1 MKKNLKCKLFKIKF
15 NENNSSPLKKFHSRI
30 YLFTVVNFG
39 FDSSGADE
47 EIPERNF

>member
-1 MKKNLKCKLFKIKF
+1 MKKNLKCKLFKIKV
-15 NENNSSPLKKFHSRI
+15 NENNSSPLKFHSGF
-30 YLFTVVNFG
+30 YLFTLVNFG